1 MAFNVHENAVFIP
14 KFSTTKNIP
23 TVGGGNPPPPP
34 PTPSPRL
41 VASLPRFGPLLTNP
55 GCTTV
60 TGIAKGH
67 APMPPLIGGKRN
79 SIRGVGVVYAT
90 LHNLPTSNGI

>member
-14 KFSTTKNIP
+14 KFSTTKNLP

-60 TGIAKGH
+60 TGIVKGH

-79 SIRGVGVVYAT
+79 SIRGVGVGVCY
-90 LHNLPTSNGI
+90 TS

>member
-14 KFSTTKNIP
+14 PPKIFKNLP
-23 TVGGGNPPPPP
+23 TVGGGNPP

-67 APMPPLIGGKRN
+67 KHPCP
-79 SIRGVGVVYAT
+79 
-90 LHNLPTSNGI
+90 H